1 MQTTIFDFINKFD
14 LNKPMI
20 ERNETH
26 STQEAWVRDNL
37 LKRGFITRN
46 ECLSR
51 YISRL
56 AARIDT
62 LKKDGMVIEGENL
75 KTAHGVDFVYY
86 LVDR

>member
-1 MQTTIFDFINKFD
+1 MSKEI
-14 LNKPMI
+14 I
-20 ERNETH
+20 ERREGW
-26 STQEAWVRDNL
+26 SQKIWVKENL
-37 LKRGFITRN
+37 FNRGFITRN

-62 LKKDGMVIEGENL
+62 LKKDGINIESENL